1 MVRFTCPIPTCREE
15 QTMIID
21 GIFRV
26 ARRTLCLKC
35 GTPLLV
41 AVIAV
46 TEDRAKEILGKR
58 K

>member
-1 MVRFTCPIPTCREE
+1 MIAYHCPICRAE
-15 QTMIID
+15 QTMLIN
-21 GIFRV
+21 GLFKL
-26 ARRTLCLKC
+26 AKKALCLKC